1 MQIAEAVA
9 FCFGLFKARGEM
21 VLQLVCE
28 QRKENAV
35 VGSTCKQEFMLGKKI
50 TMKKTEVNATYCDK
64 GIFIQKK

>member
-50 TMKKTEVNATYCDK
+50 TMKKN
-64 GIFIQKK
+64 